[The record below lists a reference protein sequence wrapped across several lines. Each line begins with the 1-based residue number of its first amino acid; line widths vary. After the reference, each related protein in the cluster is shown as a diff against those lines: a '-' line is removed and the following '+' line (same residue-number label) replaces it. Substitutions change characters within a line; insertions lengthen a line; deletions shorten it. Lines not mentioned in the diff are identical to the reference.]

1 MFRVVGRIVA
11 FVAIVL
17 VTLGVL
23 FIGASAIGFLVYSDR
38 PGPGFYGLRLALD
51 LAEARFLLSFLGFL
65 VVPLLFV
72 GSVVLAVELIYVRL
86 RLPSA
91 SIRLVG
97 ALAAGLF
104 TGLVTASMG
113 WYIALAGEAS
123 GLALVV
129 GALAAFVMFPR
140 RLSLGVRPKS
150 WASLARDVVLTI
162 AGIPLALAPFAIL
175 TMLLFNVRGPVRFDI
190 PDGYRGW
197 VVVRYEQEG
206 CPPLELRGLD
216 LVVAIDQHGCA
227 CSSSDEPWSGT
238 WRDARYVYAS
248 DGATR
253 ELRAAVQPNSDD
265 TVVDASGEIWG
276 ISEGRI
282 QHPGE
287 ERSRGYDAFYVGT
300 GPDYRLARGDRSA
313 REDMCRRQ

>member
-23 FIGASAIGFLVYSDR
+23 LIGASAIGFLVYSDR
-38 PGPGFYGLRLALD
+38 PGPGFYGPRFALD
-51 LAEARFLLSFLGFL
+51 LAEARFLLGFLGFL
-65 VVPLLFV
+65 VAPLLFA

-86 RLPSA
+86 HLPAA

-104 TGLVTASMG
+104 TGLVTASIG
-113 WYIALAGEAS
+113 WYIALAGEAA

-129 GALAAFVMFPR
+129 GTLAAFVMFPR
-140 RLSLGVRPKS
+140 RLSLSVRPKS
-150 WASLARDVVLTI
+150 WASLARGVGMTI
-162 AGIPLALAPFAIL
+162 AGIPLAVTPLAIL
-175 TMLLFNVRGPVRFDI
+175 TMILFNVRGPVRYDI

-238 WRDARYVYAS
+238 WRDARYVFVS
-248 DGATR
+248 DGVMR
-253 ELRAAVQPNSDD
+253 ELRAAVDPNSSD
-265 TVVDASGEIWG
+265 TIVDASGEIWG

-282 QHPGE
+282 QYADE
-287 ERSRGYDAFYVGT
+287 KSSRGYDSFYVGT
-300 GPDYRLARGDRSA
+300 GPEYRLARGDRSA
-313 REDMCRRQ
+313 EEDMCRRR

>member
-23 FIGASAIGFLVYSDR
+23 LIGASAIGFLVYSDR
-38 PGPGFYGLRLALD
+38 PGPGFYGPRFALD
-51 LAEARFLLSFLGFL
+51 LAEARLLLSFLGFL
-65 VVPLLFV
+65 VAPLLFA

-97 ALAAGLF
+97 AMAAGLF
-104 TGLVTASMG
+104 TGLVTASIG
-113 WYIALAGEAS
+113 WYIALAGEAA

-129 GALAAFVMFPR
+129 GTLAAFVMFPR
-140 RLSLGVRPKS
+140 RLSLSVRPKS
-150 WASLARDVVLTI
+150 WASLARGVGMTI
-162 AGIPLALAPFAIL
+162 AGIPLALVPFAIL
-175 TMLLFNVRGPVRFDI
+175 TMLLFNVRGPVRYEI
-190 PDGYRGW
+190 PDAYRGW
-197 VVVRYEQEG
+197 VVVRYEQVG
-206 CPPLELRGLD
+206 CPPLALRGVD
-216 LVVAIDQHGCA
+216 LVVSIDQHGCA

-238 WRDARYVYAS
+238 WRDTRYVYAS
-248 DGATR
+248 DNATR
-253 ELRAAVQPNSDD
+253 ELRAAVEPNSND

-276 ISEGRI
+276 ISQGRI
-282 QHPGE
+282 QYADENSSH
-287 ERSRGYDAFYVGT
+287 GYDAFYVGT

-313 REDMCRRQ
+313 EEDMCRRR

>member
-11 FVAIVL
+11 FVAIAL
-17 VTLGVL
+17 VSLGVL

-38 PGPGFYGLRLALD
+38 PGPGFYGPRFALD
-51 LAEARFLLSFLGFL
+51 LAEVKFLLSFLGFL
-65 VVPLLFV
+65 VVPFLFV
-72 GSVVLAVELIYVRL
+72 GSVVLAVELIYVRV

-113 WYIALAGEAS
+113 WYIALAGEAA

-129 GALAAFVMFPR
+129 GALAAFVMLPR
-140 RLSLGVRPKS
+140 RLSLSVRPKS
-150 WASLARDVVLTI
+150 WASLARGVVLTI

-175 TMLLFNVRGPVRFDI
+175 TALLFNVRGPVRYDI

-197 VVVRYEQEG
+197 VVVRYEQES
-206 CPPLELRGLD
+206 CQALPLRGVD
-216 LVVAIDQHGCA
+216 LVVAIDQHGCG

-238 WRDARYVYAS
+238 WRDARYAYVS
-248 DGATR
+248 DGVTR
-253 ELRAAVQPNSDD
+253 DLRAAVQPNSND
-265 TVVDASGEIWG
+265 TIVDASGEIWG
-276 ISEGRI
+276 ISKGRI
-282 QHPGE
+282 QYAGE
-287 ERSRGYDAFYVGT
+287 KSSRGYDAFYVGT
-300 GPDYRLARGDRSA
+300 GPDYLARGDRSA
-313 REDMCRRQ
+313 EEDMCRRR